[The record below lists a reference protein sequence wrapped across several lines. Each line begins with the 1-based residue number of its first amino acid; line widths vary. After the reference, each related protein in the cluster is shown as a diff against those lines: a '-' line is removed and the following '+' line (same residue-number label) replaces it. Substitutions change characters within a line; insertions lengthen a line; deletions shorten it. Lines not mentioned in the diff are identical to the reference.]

1 MRTDDLLDALAL
13 DATPKPRAEIKML
26 LALSVIGGLLVAM
39 IGVVLT
45 FGLRPDFWEA
55 VVQPPF
61 WIKAGM
67 TCATL
72 LIALAITST
81 LARPEGKPGHGM
93 WLIVVPFLVVGAL
106 ALFEIGFASPDK
118 RMALWLGSTG
128 HPYPLAISSYSVP
141 VFAVLILAM
150 RQFAPTRLRLAGFA
164 VGLAA
169 GAVGAGAY
177 VLHCQE
183 DSMSFV
189 ATWYALA
196 MLIPAVVGALLGP
209 RLLRW

>member
-1 MRTDDLLDALAL
+1 MQTNELLDALAL
-13 DATPKPRAEIKML
+13 DATPKPRSEIKTL
-26 LALSVIGGLLVAM
+26 LAFAVVGGLLVAM

-81 LARPEGKPGHGM
+81 LARPEGKPGQGI
-93 WLIVVPFLVVGAL
+93 WLIVLPFVIVAAL
-106 ALFEIGFASPDK
+106 ALFELSFASPDQ

-141 VFAVLILAM
+141 VFAVLVLAM

-183 DSMSFV
+183 DSMTFV
-189 ATWYALA
+189 ASWYGLA
-196 MLIPAVVGALLGP
+196 MLIPAAVGALLGP